1 MCCSF
6 GLRSA
11 RLGKDRTRTG
21 KVTRD
26 GHVSEVLENTPTEI
40 GCFHEHRLP
49 IGDEP
54 LGGVMELHSYACVW
68 YSKSRAA

>member
-1 MCCSF
+1 MAMSQ
-6 GLRSA
+6 
-11 RLGKDRTRTG
+11 K
-21 KVTRD
+21 
-26 GHVSEVLENTPTEI
+26 LENTPTEI

-54 LGGVMELHSYACVW
+54 LGGVMELRSYARVW